1 VTKNLQDTC
10 KCLTMAPSIST
21 KKRLGSS
28 PPPNEH
34 MGTVPIPTGTVPRV
48 GKPTDVKAK
57 KYSIRTAMQAL
68 MAHKR
73 QHGGQFGGWT
83 SHPLGTIIVAPV
95 GPPSVKLENKK
106 AKAIHNALVCENIRA
121 EQANLLD
128 EIIETADMQ
137 LVLLSAS
144 NNLALK
150 QKRLA
155 RRLKKLVAPKAARNL
170 EETYKKLK

>member
-1 VTKNLQDTC
+1 
-10 KCLTMAPSIST
+10 MAPSIST

-28 PPPNEH
+28 PPPPNER
-34 MGTVPIPTGTVPRV
+34 MGTAPIPTGTVSRV
-48 GKPTDVKAK
+48 GNPTGVKGIK
-57 KYSIRTAMQAL
+57 DSKRKAMQAL
-68 MAHKR
+68 RAHQR
-73 QHGGQFGGWT
+73 QHGGPFGGWT